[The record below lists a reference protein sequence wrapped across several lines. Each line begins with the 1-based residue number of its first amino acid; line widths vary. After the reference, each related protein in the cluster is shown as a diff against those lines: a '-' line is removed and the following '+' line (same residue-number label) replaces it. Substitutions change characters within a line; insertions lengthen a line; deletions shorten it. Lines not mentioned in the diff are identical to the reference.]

1 MMCVACTHCLRQIS
15 VSPWFKNWSF
25 ENGGLVCVLRATALF
40 REGMGQNR
48 TASSYGTAPLKRGVR
63 RNHFGAHTPHLI
75 RVRATNWRRPGRYA
89 FAGTAVF
96 ALLTIASLPVID
108 EVSAVRFGLRP
119 KRELFDSSRVQP
131 EADTKTSSAVLIR
144 EAEDR
149 RIDTPMIAS
158 LSTVSTA
165 EAHAYLQAASGDEI
179 AAAYELARHRNMLDG
194 AKNPPDDTEVHHA
207 LFLLRR
213 AQGLAAPSYDEMRV
227 ELRRR
232 VAA

>member
-1 MMCVACTHCLRQIS
+1 
-15 VSPWFKNWSF
+15 
-25 ENGGLVCVLRATALF
+25 
-40 REGMGQNR
+40 
-48 TASSYGTAPLKRGVR
+48 
-63 RNHFGAHTPHLI
+63 
-75 RVRATNWRRPGRYA
+75 
-89 FAGTAVF
+89 VF
-96 ALLTIASLPVID
+96 ALLTIASVPIID

-119 KRELFDSSRVQP
+119 KRELF
-131 EADTKTSSAVLIR
+131 EAPAQALTNENKTPSEDELLLR
-144 EAEDR
+144 ERDR

-158 LSTVSTA
+158 LSTVSSA
-165 EAHAYLQAASGDEI
+165 EAQAYLKQASGDEI

-213 AQGLAAPSYDEMRV
+213 AQGLAAPSFDEMRV